1 MFFTHSSLCTNIL
14 GIISFH
20 SVLKGKSTAQWMLF
34 SFIGS
39 QLILHPDRSNVIP
52 PMEDIWRST
61 PIFKAAE
68 PMKVGSYMWSATQYL
83 SSFLQSLR
91 DVCGR
96 IHTLQQIDRKRN
108 RPSHL
113 KPSSLLNIFQP
124 FVKNIHFTFVT
135 TWENIL
141 QKLRF
146 NLQLLL
152 FFQLV

>member
-1 MFFTHSSLCTNIL
+1 MNVIQFYW
-14 GIISFH
+14 
-20 SVLKGKSTAQWMLF
+20 KSTN
-34 SFIGS
+34 S
-39 QLILHPDRSNVIP
+39 DRSNVIP

-113 KPSSLLNIFQP
+113 KPGSLLNIFQP

-135 TWENIL
+135 T
-141 QKLRF
+141 
-146 NLQLLL
+146 
-152 FFQLV
+152 